1 MRASNPYYAETGE
14 NETKCLLATPAA
26 NLCDCPYNAVGWTLI
41 DGECTCE
48 LPANKTSGMRVIPVM
63 IESQKKRD
71 ALAENNI
78 DLDQI
83 EERSLGCRFYQC
95 DNMKNPVEQ
104 NGVCVCVDALGTGG
118 WERDTTTLNEF
129 EKKRDV
135 SMEVD
140 VSKPNG
146 QVRALKGRGKCPFN
160 NPFCE
165 YFVPLNNGECACIP
179 YLRGINQHVGRADKE

>member
-1 MRASNPYYAETGE
+1 MRASHPYYAETGE

-26 NLCDCPYNAVGWTLI
+26 DLCDCPYNAVGWTLI
-41 DGECTCE
+41 HGECTCE
-48 LPANKTSGMRVIPVM
+48 SPANKTSGMRVIPVM
-63 IESQKKRD
+63 TESQKKSD

-83 EERSLGCRFYQC
+83 EERGLGCRFYQC
-95 DNMKNPVEQ
+95 DYMKNPVEQ
-104 NGVCVCVDALGTGG
+104 NGVCVCVDAPGTGG
-118 WERDTTTLNEF
+118 WERDTPTLNEF